1 MVKPSVLAMDVRSPA
16 QHLLTVCA
24 AQSVDNAAGPRGR
37 PKASGD
43 RKRNVEEGSSG

>member
-24 AQSVDNAAGPRGR
+24 AQRVDNAAGPRGR
-37 PKASGD
+37 LKASSD
-43 RKRNVEEGSSG
+43 RKKKRRGG